1 MLILRM
7 ASEGL
12 TNTAGTWHC
21 AFLVSG
27 ITTLK
32 FLLEYRNGCLQ
43 SNCRPNLDVKVDQSY
58 QQPGFHLVTAGAGW
72 GGWGGGGEERR

>member
-21 AFLVSG
+21 AFPLAG
-27 ITTLK
+27 ITTVK
-32 FLLEYRNGCLQ
+32 FLLQCHNGCLQ
-43 SNCRPNLDVKVDQSY
+43 SNYRPNLDVKTDQLPATWFSF
-58 QQPGFHLVTAGAGW
+58 GHCC
-72 GGWGGGGEERR
+72 GGGGDFS